1 MLMGRMIG
9 VCQKYSLDQLVRLND
24 ADMDRLL
31 QHYQDGSV
39 PEFGD
44 VHPEN
49 NLYEFDGSFGWHC

>member
-1 MLMGRMIG
+1 MIG

-31 QHYQDGSV
+31 QYYKAGTV
-39 PEFGD
+39 PSFVD

-49 NLYEFDGSFGWHC
+49 GLYEFDGSFGWHC